1 MEVKGVKL
9 KVLGRGAYGV
19 VHLVETTSPCSGLFA
34 VKSAPLT
41 KSFSLSKEW
50 EIFKKFIG
58 CPNIVQCFGGFTSF
72 ERDGGYFY
80 NLFLEYASGGSLL
93 DLMNKYGGKI
103 PECDVKDYARMILE
117 GLVDIHNRGYIHSDL
132 KPENI
137 LVFPS
142 QTGSDLNTLKIADFG
157 LARQCGEK
165 DIPQLW
171 EYGFR
176 GTADYMSPESVMGE
190 ISGPLD
196 VWSLGCIIVEMISGK
211 MPWNYSNLKDLRN
224 KLLNGE
230 SPKIPE
236 NMSSI
241 GKDFLAKC
249 FARDPKQRW
258 MANMLLSH
266 SFLMPEFSFFSYGSN
281 LPQLFSALSST
292 IFDEDKSLIQST
304 KSFQKDDK
312 FGPEGDLV
320 ENLRLQVMKMGV

>member
-72 ERDGGYFY
+72 ERDGG
-80 NLFLEYASGGSLL
+80 
-93 DLMNKYGGKI
+93 
-103 PECDVKDYARMILE
+103 
-117 GLVDIHNRGYIHSDL
+117 GYIHSDL

-190 ISGPLD
+190 ISGALD
-196 VWSLGCIIVEMISGK
+196 IWSLGCIIVEMISGK
-211 MPWNYSNLKDLRN
+211 MPWNYRQPERFEKQAFEWRITQNPRKHVKYWEGFLN
-224 KLLNGE
+224 KV
-230 SPKIPE
+230 
-236 NMSSI
+236 
-241 GKDFLAKC
+241 FC
-249 FARDPKQRW
+249 
-258 MANMLLSH
+258 
-266 SFLMPEFSFFSYGSN
+266 
-281 LPQLFSALSST
+281 
-292 IFDEDKSLIQST
+292 
-304 KSFQKDDK
+304 
-312 FGPEGDLV
+312 
-320 ENLRLQVMKMGV
+320 